1 MNIPVVAC
9 ENFMEVLN
17 YRVRVGDSVLENH
30 LAVKMEATSIKPPR
44 MNSLNVVVTISRVYW

>member
-1 MNIPVVAC
+1 MVAC